1 MILKEILERYSV
13 RKYLDKDVEE
23 EKLREVLEAG
33 RLAPSACNYQP
44 WKFIVVRDKET
55 RRKIAEPT
63 TWGKFIAEAPVLIVA
78 CKVRDGF
85 PMGYWFDSAVLD
97 IGIAVDHM
105 TLQATHLGLGTCW
118 IGDFNEKIVKELLKI
133 PENVRVVTLLTL
145 GYPKEKKVP
154 KKRRKPFDEVVSFEK
169 F

>member
-1 MILKEILERYSV
+1 MILKEIVERYSV

-44 WKFIVVRDKET
+44 WKFIVVRDKEI
-55 RRKIAEPT
+55 RKKIAEPT
-63 TWGKFIAEAPVLIVA
+63 TWAKFIAEAPVLIVA

-85 PMGYWFDSAVLD
+85 LMGGWYDSAILD
-97 IGIAVDHM
+97 IGIALDHM

-118 IGDFNEKIVKELLKI
+118 IGDFNEKLVKELLEI
-133 PENVRVVTLLTL
+133 PENVRIVALLTL
-145 GYPKEKKVP
+145 GYPREKKIP
-154 KKRRKPFDEVVSFEK
+154 KKKRKPFEEVVSFEK

>member
-1 MILKEILERYSV
+1 MILKEVIERYSV

-44 WKFIVVRDKET
+44 WKFIVVRDKEI
-55 RRKIAEPT
+55 RKKIAEPT
-63 TWGKFIAEAPVLIVA
+63 TWAKFIAEAPVLIVA

-85 PMGYWFDSAVLD
+85 LMGGWYDSAILD
-97 IGIAVDHM
+97 IGIALDHM

-118 IGDFNEKIVKELLKI
+118 IGDFNEKLVKELLEI
-133 PENVRVVTLLTL
+133 PENVRVVALLTL
-145 GYPKEKKVP
+145 GYPREKKIP
-154 KKRRKPFDEVVSFEK
+154 KKKRKPFEEVVSFEK

>member
-1 MILKEILERYSV
+1 MILKEIVERYSV

-55 RRKIAEPT
+55 RKKIAEPT
-63 TWGKFIAEAPVLIVA
+63 TWAKFIAEAPVLIVA

-85 PMGYWFDSAVLD
+85 LMGGWYDSAILD
-97 IGIAVDHM
+97 IGIALDHM

-118 IGDFNEKIVKELLKI
+118 IGDFNENLVKELLEI
-133 PENVRVVTLLTL
+133 PENVRVVALLTL
-145 GYPKEKKVP
+145 GYPREKKIP
-154 KKRRKPFDEVVSFEK
+154 KKKRKPFEEVVSFEK

>member
-1 MILKEILERYSV
+1 MILKEVFERYSV

-44 WKFIVVRDKET
+44 WKFIVVRDKEI
-55 RRKIAEPT
+55 RKKIAEPT
-63 TWGKFIAEAPVLIVA
+63 TWAKFIAEAPVLIVA

-85 PMGYWFDSAVLD
+85 LMGGWYDSAILD
-97 IGIAVDHM
+97 IGIALDHM

-118 IGDFNEKIVKELLKI
+118 IGDFNEKLVKELLEI
-133 PENVRVVTLLTL
+133 PENVRVVALLTL
-145 GYPKEKKVP
+145 GYPREKKIP
-154 KKRRKPFDEVVSFEK
+154 KKKRKPFEEVVSFEK

>member
-1 MILKEILERYSV
+1 MILKEIVERYSV

-55 RRKIAEPT
+55 RKKIAEPT
-63 TWGKFIAEAPVLIVA
+63 TWAKFIAEAPVLIVA

-85 PMGYWFDSAVLD
+85 LMGGWYDSAILD
-97 IGIAVDHM
+97 IGIALDHM

-118 IGDFNEKIVKELLKI
+118 IGDFNEKLVKELLEI
-133 PENVRVVTLLTL
+133 PENVRIVALLTL
-145 GYPKEKKVP
+145 GYPREKKIP
-154 KKRRKPFDEVVSFEK
+154 KKKRKPFEEVISFEK

>member
-1 MILKEILERYSV
+1 MILKEIVERYSV

-44 WKFIVVRDKET
+44 WKFIVVRDKEI
-55 RRKIAEPT
+55 RKKIAEPT
-63 TWGKFIAEAPVLIVA
+63 TWAKFIAEAPVLIVA

-85 PMGYWFDSAVLD
+85 LMGGWYDSAILD
-97 IGIAVDHM
+97 IGIALDHM

-118 IGDFNEKIVKELLKI
+118 IGDFNEKLVKELLEI
-133 PENVRVVTLLTL
+133 PENVRVVALLTL
-145 GYPKEKKVP
+145 GYPREKKIP
-154 KKRRKPFDEVVSFEK
+154 KKKRKPFEEVVSFEK

>member
-1 MILKEILERYSV
+1 
-13 RKYLDKDVEE
+13 
-23 EKLREVLEAG
+23 
-33 RLAPSACNYQP
+33 
-44 WKFIVVRDKET
+44 
-55 RRKIAEPT
+55 
-63 TWGKFIAEAPVLIVA
+63 
-78 CKVRDGF
+78 KVRDGF

-133 PENVRVVTLLTL
+133 PENVRVVALLTL
-145 GYPKEKKVP
+145 GYPREKKIP
-154 KKRRKPFDEVVSFEK
+154 KKKRKPFEEIVSFEK

>member
-1 MILKEILERYSV
+1 MILKEIVERYSV

-44 WKFIVVRDKET
+44 WKFIVVRDKEI
-55 RRKIAEPT
+55 RKKIAEPT
-63 TWGKFIAEAPVLIVA
+63 TWAKFIAEAPVLIVA

-85 PMGYWFDSAVLD
+85 LMGGWYDSAILD
-97 IGIAVDHM
+97 IGIALDHM

-118 IGDFNEKIVKELLKI
+118 IGDFNEKLVKELLEI
-133 PENVRVVTLLTL
+133 P
-145 GYPKEKKVP
+145 
-154 KKRRKPFDEVVSFEK
+154 
-169 F
+169 